1 MDRTILHINIPN
13 FAVALECVR
22 FPRLHGRPVAVAAL
36 GGERARLASVS
47 PAAGAAGIVAGMPVY
62 RARRLCRD
70 LTVLPLD
77 ESYYSSGNAR
87 LAAILLNFSPVVEP
101 YRFGRAHSDVTH
113 TARTA
118 GRAVDMGWQTLKEIH
133 AQLRLAGTA
142 GVGANKL
149 LSRISSQVAPANA
162 VQAIRRGH
170 EQKFLAPLWSNYLPA
185 VTATVWQELQEL
197 NLLRIG
203 EIARFAAPDLVM
215 VFGKLGGVL
224 FEQAHGID
232 DTPVVSPDSARA
244 TEIIHGA
251 VLAPDANDAALLQ
264 TQLLPLVERASEELR
279 LKKCNT
285 GKLRM
290 EITFSDGKKAMGQT
304 PLRSPAFL
312 AQALYPAARELLY
325 RLTRRR
331 VRVRTIILALGKLSP
346 QARQLDLFSPPTPA
360 RAEKLQL
367 AMAAVRARCGEK
379 AVGYVRVN

>member
-1 MDRTILHINIPN
+1 MERTILHINIPN

-22 FPRLHGRPVAVAAL
+22 FPRLRGRPVAVAAL

-47 PAAGAAGIVAGMPVY
+47 PAAGAAGIVVGMPVY

-87 LAAILLNFSPVVEP
+87 LAAILLNFSPLVEP
-101 YRFGRAHSDVTH
+101 YRFGCAHSDVTH

-118 GRAVDMGWQTLKEIH
+118 ARAVDMGWQTLKQIH
-133 AQLRLAGTA
+133 AELRLAGTA

-162 VQAIRRGH
+162 VQAISRGH
-170 EQKFLAPLWSNYLPA
+170 EEKFLAPLWSNYLPV
-185 VTATVWQELQEL
+185 VTTTVWQELQEL

-203 EIARFAAPDLVM
+203 EIARFSASDLVM
-215 VFGKLGGVL
+215 AFGKLGSVL

-232 DTPVVSPDSARA
+232 DTPVVSPNATRA

-264 TQLLPLVERASEELR
+264 TQLLHLVERASEELR
-279 LKKCNT
+279 LKKCNA

-290 EITFSDGKKAMGQT
+290 EITFSDGKRAMGQA

-312 AQALYPAARELLY
+312 AQALYPIARELLY

-331 VRVRTIILALGKLSP
+331 VRVRTLILALGRLSP

-367 AMAAVRARCGEK
+367 AMAAVRARFGEK
-379 AVGYVRVN
+379 TVGYVRVN